1 MCTKNIYYAGG
12 IMFSTVD
19 TLTPISKHFEMS
31 DKSLYLLRPNGSD
44 YVEIKKNAH
53 LGIENYTKAL
63 VAFVED
69 NFPQFKLMPIDERAD
84 FAKFIINDDFL
95 ESPTHIYIKHKS
107 ISQNNQCLSVY
118 LQMTFPEHKV
128 IFYTDIYK
136 PIPDIGGLS
145 ISAIT
150 DIGIV
155 ERKGF
160 KYIYPIKIATSTLL
174 KYEEYNNHSMPGYY
188 RVNSVSD
195 NSATFEGHLR
205 ACG

>member
-1 MCTKNIYYAGG
+1 
-12 IMFSTVD
+12 MFSTVD
-19 TLTPISKHFEMS
+19 TLTPIIKHFEMS

-53 LGIENYTKAL
+53 LGIESNTKAL

-84 FAKFIINDDFL
+84 FAKFIINDDYL

-107 ISQNNQCLSVY
+107 ISQSNQCLYAY

-128 IFYTDIYK
+128 IFYSDIYK

-174 KYEEYNNHSMPGYY
+174 KYEEYSGHSMDGYY
-188 RVNSVSD
+188 RVKSASYNS
-195 NSATFEGHLR
+195 TPYFGQLR

>member
-1 MCTKNIYYAGG
+1 
-12 IMFSTVD
+12 MFSTVD
-19 TLTPISKHFEMS
+19 TLTPISKHFEAS

-53 LGIENYTKAL
+53 LGIESNTKAL

-84 FAKFIINDDFL
+84 FAKFIINGDYL

-107 ISQNNQCLSVY
+107 ISQNNQCLYAY

-128 IFYTDIYK
+128 IFYSDIYK

-155 ERKGF
+155 ETKGF
-160 KYIYPIKIATSTLL
+160 KYIYPIKIATSTEL
-174 KYEEYNNHSMPGYY
+174 KYEEYNGHSLDGYN
-188 RVNSVSD
+188 RVKSASYNS
-195 NSATFEGHLR
+195 TPYFGQLK